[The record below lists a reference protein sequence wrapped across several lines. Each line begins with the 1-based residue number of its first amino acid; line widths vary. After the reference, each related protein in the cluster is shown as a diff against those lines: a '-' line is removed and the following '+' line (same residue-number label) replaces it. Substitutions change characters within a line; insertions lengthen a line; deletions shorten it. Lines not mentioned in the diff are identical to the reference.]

1 MWIDRA
7 FPPSRGAM
15 VRRPIPPD
23 APLRPRR
30 WPTIR
35 AGLIGGLALL
45 PLMVADVSATD
56 VSATSCTLRVGSEAP
71 YPPFQTV
78 DARGNFGGLE
88 IDMLREIA
96 RRIGCDLD
104 IQAMPWARILH
115 DIQDG
120 RLDIAVNAIE
130 TPERKAY
137 AWFSH
142 PYLYERLRLYIRAED
157 AGTRFSLPDG
167 MAGLRRLSETL
178 EPGTIGTINGYS
190 FGPAF
195 DALVASDPGFAAH
208 LEPAYDYTA
217 NIRKLLAGHLAGF
230 VGLSVTVEWTA
241 RSLGL
246 ENRLAAVDPPLD
258 IITYHV
264 MGSAITVDPARRRQI
279 NDAIDAMAREGWLA
293 RHFIL
298 GRV

>member
-1 MWIDRA
+1 
-7 FPPSRGAM
+7 M
-15 VRRPIPPD
+15 VRPPIPPG

-35 AGLIGGLALL
+35 ARLIGGLALTLL
-45 PLMVADVSATD
+45 PLTIAEVSVAEVSITEVPTAD
-56 VSATSCTLRVGSEAP
+56 LAATSCTLRVGSEAP

-78 DARGNFGGLE
+78 DPRGNFGGLE

-115 DIQDG
+115 DIRDG

-130 TPERKAY
+130 TPEREAY

-157 AGTRFSLPDG
+157 AGPRVSLPNGLAD
-167 MAGLRRLSETL
+167 LRRLSETL
-178 EPGTIGTINGYS
+178 APGTIGTVNGYS

-195 DALVASDPGFAAH
+195 DALVATDPAFAAH

-258 IITYHV
+258 IIAYHV
-264 MGSAITVDPARRRQI
+264 MGSAITIDPARRQQI